1 MMRREMV
8 LGVVVCGYIMV
19 DVENRENEMIVDVRL
34 PPSEMSV
41 LLRLVMMLAQV
52 VDEMATMEEL

>member
-1 MMRREMV
+1 MA

-19 DVENRENEMIVDVRL
+19 DVEKRENVMMVDGRL

-41 LLRLVMMLAQV
+41 LLRLVMVSVQV
-52 VDEMATMEEL
+52 VDEKAMMEEL

>member
-1 MMRREMV
+1 MMRSERA

-19 DVENRENEMIVDVRL
+19 DVENRENETIVDVGL

-41 LLRLVMMLAQV
+41 LLRLVMMPVQV
-52 VDEMATMEEL
+52 VDEMAMMEEL

>member
-1 MMRREMV
+1 MMRREMA

-41 LLRLVMMLAQV
+41 AEIGYDVC
-52 VDEMATMEEL
+52 TSGG

>member
-1 MMRREMV
+1 MMRREMA

-41 LLRLVMMLAQV
+41 LLRLVMMSVQV
-52 VDEMATMEEL
+52 VDEKAMMKEL

>member
-1 MMRREMV
+1 MMRSEMA

-41 LLRLVMMLAQV
+41 LLRLVMMSVQV
-52 VDEMATMEEL
+52 VDEKAMMEEL